1 MRSTN
6 TSKAIKVSAGIIAAM
21 LLVVLL
27 FSAFFIVAE
36 THHDCA
42 GEDCLICACIRICEN
57 ALKGLGSFAAMQVSS
72 VFAVIFVILAAVSSF
87 TAVSSDTLVSNKVR
101 LNN

>member
-1 MRSTN
+1 MRG
-6 TSKAIKVSAGIIAAM
+6 SKESDIRRIAAGIIGLMM
-21 LLVVLL
+21 LVIVL
-27 FSAFFIVAE
+27 FSAFYIAAE
-36 THHDCA
+36 ANHDCT